1 MEDRVRP
8 TKSGLF
14 AIELLIAVGVF
25 VFCAVVCLGVFARAE
40 LESRDSAELE
50 LAMNA
55 ARNAAE
61 CFKAAGGD
69 VAEAAD
75 LCGGAVQDGALEW
88 EVADGLLLRLVPGT
102 AEGYVTGELSVARGE
117 TELLRWTVAALEV
130 QP

>member
-40 LESRDSAELE
+40 MESRDSAELE

-69 VAEAAD
+69 LAETAE
-75 LCGGAVQDGALEW
+75 LCRGAVRDGALEQ
-88 EVADGLLLRLVPGT
+88 DLGGGLLLRLVPSP
-102 AEGYVTGELSVARGE
+102 AEGYWTGELSVARDE

>member
-69 VAEAAD
+69 LSETAE
-75 LCGGAVQDGALEW
+75 LCRGAVRDGALEQ
-88 EVADGLLLRLVPGT
+88 DLGGGLLLRLVPSP
-102 AEGYVTGELSVARGE
+102 AEGYWTGELFVARDE